1 MYKKLSRLDHEEI
14 KKLLKNA
21 DIEVSKRYATN
32 KSSLAK
38 YLNDYRGAVTYEK
51 INDYINNKTFPL
63 NDVQVNLYHKQA
75 VPKKVRKEMYDITK
89 PHDGAGVAHVSV
101 GETRKKK
108 SDEEKKNIAIKY
120 AKAIAQLRKAN
131 EVIKS
136 IDDKA
141 LDDEKLLKKDENNKR
156 KNVKAGNRIIDFN
169 IRELNEENRNYL
181 HERFGKMFIRLLQKI
196 KVNSQ
201 QKWMICYKLDGK
213 FTNSTLNI
221 ENIGALLHQLKQ
233 ENFITEIEAN
243 AAGIIEKHYDFFMTN
258 IKNLEEIKMYD
269 LTEYEGLTM
278 SDIKKG
284 KPQKREKRD
293 ESKLTARQQRL
304 LNRHK
309 EIGDKQDIDDFW
321 NEILDEKRTNK
332 KRSGEFWKYLCRL
345 PINLERYQIFN
356 ELNKRTAKL
365 MTEDNCFVY
374 ACIQAGVDEQT
385 VDHMREVIRVRDFP
399 QSKIQE
405 ISNATGIAFNVTIGY
420 FNDSRHNEIKRYIPK
435 ECETVRTIDLLLVE
449 DHYMLNE
456 RLPMTTYFIINYN
469 EILKS
474 LGGWNIERQM
484 KIYKKRENRFVI
496 DSTRT
501 TPLWDI
507 LKTLRECN
515 YFEPLSY
522 GELFTYTTDLYK
534 QKLAP
539 FKDLNYTPNYCVQL
553 KKKSESKDSDKS
565 KQKFI
570 PEHIFFAD
578 FECSTDGVHKAFN
591 ICYDSEDGKISE
603 SIWGQNCATKFLERI
618 PDKSLI
624 YFHNLSYDINFILD
638 I

>member
-75 VPKKVRKEMYDITK
+75 VPKEVRQEI
-89 PHDGAGVAHVSV
+89 HDMMNVDV

-108 SDEEKKNIAIKY
+108 SDEEKKNIAVKY

-141 LDDEKLLKKDENNKR
+141 LDDEKWLKKDENNKR

-293 ESKLTARQQRL
+293 ESKLTALQQRL
-304 LNRHK
+304 LNRLK

-374 ACIQAGVDEQT
+374 ACI
-385 VDHMREVIRVRDFP
+385 H
-399 QSKIQE
+399 
-405 ISNATGIAFNVTIGY
+405 
-420 FNDSRHNEIKRYIPK
+420 
-435 ECETVRTIDLLLVE
+435 
-449 DHYMLNE
+449 
-456 RLPMTTYFIINYN
+456 
-469 EILKS
+469 
-474 LGGWNIERQM
+474 GW
-484 KIYKKRENRFVI
+484 
-496 DSTRT
+496 S
-501 TPLWDI
+501 
-507 LKTLRECN
+507 
-515 YFEPLSY
+515 
-522 GELFTYTTDLYK
+522 
-534 QKLAP
+534 
-539 FKDLNYTPNYCVQL
+539 
-553 KKKSESKDSDKS
+553 
-565 KQKFI
+565 
-570 PEHIFFAD
+570 
-578 FECSTDGVHKAFN
+578 
-591 ICYDSEDGKISE
+591 
-603 SIWGQNCATKFLERI
+603 
-618 PDKSLI
+618 
-624 YFHNLSYDINFILD
+624 
-638 I
+638 

>member
-1 MYKKLSRLDHEEI
+1 
-14 KKLLKNA
+14 
-21 DIEVSKRYATN
+21 
-32 KSSLAK
+32 
-38 YLNDYRGAVTYEK
+38 
-51 INDYINNKTFPL
+51 
-63 NDVQVNLYHKQA
+63 
-75 VPKKVRKEMYDITK
+75 
-89 PHDGAGVAHVSV
+89 
-101 GETRKKK
+101 
-108 SDEEKKNIAIKY
+108 
-120 AKAIAQLRKAN
+120 
-131 EVIKS
+131 
-136 IDDKA
+136 
-141 LDDEKLLKKDENNKR
+141 
-156 KNVKAGNRIIDFN
+156 
-169 IRELNEENRNYL
+169 
-181 HERFGKMFIRLLQKI
+181 MFIRLLQKI

-304 LNRHK
+304 LNRLK

-474 LGGWNIERQM
+474 LGGWNIE
-484 KIYKKRENRFVI
+484 
-496 DSTRT
+496 
-501 TPLWDI
+501 
-507 LKTLRECN
+507 
-515 YFEPLSY
+515 
-522 GELFTYTTDLYK
+522 
-534 QKLAP
+534 
-539 FKDLNYTPNYCVQL
+539 
-553 KKKSESKDSDKS
+553 
-565 KQKFI
+565 
-570 PEHIFFAD
+570 
-578 FECSTDGVHKAFN
+578 
-591 ICYDSEDGKISE
+591 
-603 SIWGQNCATKFLERI
+603 
-618 PDKSLI
+618 
-624 YFHNLSYDINFILD
+624 
-638 I
+638 